1 MLEHVDVPSFRTTL
15 ARKRA
20 RSEAVRVMGAH
31 NALAGRIAQETG
43 FDAVWT
49 SSLEV
54 SAARCLPDASVLTMT
69 EYLAAA
75 AHTQKAINIPVVAD
89 VDTGFGN
96 NLNVA
101 HMVREYEAA
110 GITAVCMEDK
120 LFPKMNSFVATSH
133 TLLGIEAFCA
143 KIRVAKTVQRTP
155 DFFVIART
163 EALIDGLGVATALE
177 RCRAYADAGAD
188 AVLVHS
194 KAKTNEEIVAFLTE
208 WNGYAPVVIVPTTYP
223 NWHIEDI
230 YRAGVSTVI
239 YANQGLRAMVRS
251 LRETYHAI
259 HKAGTT
265 AGIEGSIASVR
276 DIFELQQLSNWQA
289 LESV

>member
-1 MLEHVDVPSFRTTL
+1 MLKQVDIPSFRNTL
-15 ARKRA
+15 QRKRA
-20 RSEAVRVMGAH
+20 KGEAVRVMGAP
-31 NALAGRIAQETG
+31 NALAGRLAQEAG
-43 FDAVWT
+43 FDAVWA

-54 SAARCLPDASVLTMT
+54 SASRCLPDASVLTMT
-69 EYLAAA
+69 EYLTAA
-75 AHTQKAINIPVVAD
+75 AHTQKAIHIPVVAD
-89 VDTGFGN
+89 VDTGYGN

-120 LFPKMNSFVATSH
+120 LFPKMNSFVATAH
-133 TLLGIEAFCA
+133 TLVSIEEFCA
-143 KIRVAKTVQRTP
+143 KIRVAKSVQRTP

-194 KAKTNEEIVAFLTE
+194 KAKTNEEILAFLAQ
-208 WNGYAPVVIVPTTYP
+208 WKSYAPVVIVPTTYP
-223 NWHIEDI
+223 NWHIADV

-259 HKAGTT
+259 HTAGTT
-265 AGIEGSIASVR
+265 AEIEGSIASVR
-276 DIFELQQLSNWQA
+276 DIFDLQQLSTWQA